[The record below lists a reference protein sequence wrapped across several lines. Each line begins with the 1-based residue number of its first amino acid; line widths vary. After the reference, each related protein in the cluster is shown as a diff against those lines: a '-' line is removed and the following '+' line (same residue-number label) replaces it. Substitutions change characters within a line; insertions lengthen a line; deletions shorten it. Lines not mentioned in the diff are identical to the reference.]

1 MDQGLSHEERQ
12 HVDVESIQRR
22 NTENHRRKNGPE
34 RCDGNQKGMVLKKP
48 REEGVLERR
57 E

>member
-1 MDQGLSHEERQ
+1 MDQGLSHEECQ
-12 HVDVESIQRR
+12 HVGVESIRRR
-22 NTENHRRKNGPE
+22 NTENHMRKNGPE
-34 RCDGNQKGMVLKKP
+34 RYDGNQKGMVLRKP